1 MPGRTV
7 ALGLFLFSTVGFAAS
22 FDCSK
27 ATIFA
32 EKQICSDGYLS
43 GMDKVLAEAYKKAMS
58 ETVDPQ
64 ALRASQLEWLQLRD
78 ACTVR
83 NCVDKAVSERIG
95 LLRNYSQLERKLANA
110 TAPAVRAVPATAPP
124 YTVSG
129 SVESKASALIAPKT
143 QPSLLPDDHE
153 LPTTSQ
159 ATNAQNQ
166 KAASKALSP
175 GVSGARLWD
184 GPAWKY
190 LVLGLLCV
198 VGASLVLHHR
208 GKLSIY
214 TNYTDAVVTNVLP
227 LIGAIGYGLIV
238 WLELADA
245 LAVAVVVGTCVLLFT
260 YAGFTAFLVNDSPW
274 KITFSIISKL
284 VLVSIF
290 YLIIAVLLASL
301 LSTRYKDE
309 TRAQAG
315 ARNRRGNRETM
326 AYLGGFATGYSVMTR
341 WLCRDGRFTSVS
353 ECLGLRHSSSNA

>member
-1 MPGRTV
+1 MPGRTI
-7 ALGLFLFSTVGFAAS
+7 ALGLFLFSTIGFAAS

-27 ATIFA
+27 ATTYA

-83 NCVDKAVSERIG
+83 KCVDKALSDRVG

-129 SVESKASALIAPKT
+129 SVESKASAPIAPKT
-143 QPSLLPDDHE
+143 QPSLAPNDRE
-153 LPTTSQ
+153 LQTTSQ

-166 KAASKALSP
+166 KAASKAVSP
-175 GVSGARLWD
+175 RIPDSRLWD

-214 TNYTDAVVTNVLP
+214 TNYTDAVVTNLLP
-227 LIGAIGYGLIV
+227 LMGAIGYGLIM
-238 WLELADA
+238 WLELPDA
-245 LAVAVVVGTCVLLFT
+245 LAVAVVVGTCVLLVAF
-260 YAGFTAFLVNDSPW
+260 AGFTAFLVNDAAW
-274 KITFSIISKL
+274 KIAFSIISKL
-284 VLVSIF
+284 LLVSVF

-301 LSTRYKDE
+301 LSTKYKDE
-309 TRAQAG
+309 TRAQAA

-326 AYLGGFATGYSVMTR
+326 AYLGGLATGYSVMTR

-353 ECLGLRHSSSNA
+353 ACLGLSHASSNA